1 MLSKLMQKIKGARLW
16 QAAGLLLLTTVV
28 VISCSITIDSIDQ
41 ADSVQGGDTLS
52 STLHVTINTNDTR
65 NNAKF
70 MVALLVP
77 KVWNASS
84 NTKITFT
91 SSITTGTQTMSAI
104 PAGTAAPQAGGKDW
118 PTLIADNI
126 GNGGNLLPGW
136 QWVAFYSDKAYSVVA
151 NDAITVTISIK
162 TKVSNDNLSFKLG
175 YVVANSSDGLSDA
188 QYYAS
193 AFPGCFRV
201 FGQGDLMDY
210 CNPQLSSIDPL
221 SAEDNDIITLNFDA
235 GVIDSE
241 LKDADDLYICLKGVT
256 TQGDTLD
263 ACAQNEKTRLNSY
276 ALKKWRI
283 DIWPRQFFNL
293 SKSEQLESLV
303 YYFTDKTG
311 QISVGKDGTGKTPFT
326 YTFKCQ

>member
-162 TKVSNDNLSFKLG
+162 AKVSNDNLSFKLG

>member
-136 QWVAFYSDKAYSVVA
+136 QWVAFYSYKDYSVVA

-162 TKVSNDNLSFKLG
+162 AKVSNDNLSFKLG

>member
-1 MLSKLMQKIKGARLW
+1 MLSKLMQKIKRARLW

-136 QWVAFYSDKAYSVVA
+136 EWVAFYSDKAYSVVA

-162 TKVSNDNLSFKLG
+162 AKVSNDNLSFKLG

-263 ACAQNEKTRLNSY
+263 ACAQTEKTRLNSY

-311 QISVGKDGTGKTPFT
+311 QIRVGKDGTGATPFT